1 MCGYLDVPAVEG
13 ADDVDLG
20 VAALVL
26 LVHNVDDVVRV
37 VDPETEH
44 GIKARAGNEP
54 SRSLKFHNHTE
65 GLVTIVGFVSCVLNE
80 KALLGAFNQEQ
91 AGPSR
96 GLLCDCEISNFT
108 KVRFQL

>member
-37 VDPETEH
+37 VDPEAEH
-44 GIKARAGNEP
+44 DVKARAGNEP
-54 SRSLKFHNHTE
+54 SRSLKVHNH
-65 GLVTIVGFVSCVLNE
+65 
-80 KALLGAFNQEQ
+80 AGA
-91 AGPSR
+91 GRP
-96 GLLCDCEISNFT
+96 
-108 KVRFQL
+108 

>member
-44 GIKARAGNEP
+44 GRLELETNLRE
-54 SRSLKFHNHTE
+54 
-65 GLVTIVGFVSCVLNE
+65 V
-80 KALLGAFNQEQ
+80 
-91 AGPSR
+91 
-96 GLLCDCEISNFT
+96 
-108 KVRFQL
+108 

>member
-20 VAALVL
+20 VAALVP

-44 GIKARAGNEP
+44 GIKARAGDEP
-54 SRSLKFHNHTE
+54 LRSLKFHNHE
-65 GLVTIVGFVSCVLNE
+65 EDPYSDLCLVESGYYHFHI
-80 KALLGAFNQEQ
+80 
-91 AGPSR
+91 
-96 GLLCDCEISNFT
+96 
-108 KVRFQL
+108 